1 LGDTESKER
10 ASLRG
15 RESAVEAA
23 MWAIRGAG
31 GGKENAVT
39 E

>member
-1 LGDTESKER
+1 LVDTDSKER
-10 ASLRG
+10 ASLCG

-23 MWAIRGAG
+23 MWAIRGAR